1 MNRTLAAAPSV
12 AVRAAHR
19 DVQPD
24 DDRRVAVTP
33 TTTNL
38 VLIGPPGAG
47 KGTQAARL
55 ARFLGVPTI
64 STGDMLRRAV
74 QSGSAVGRA
83 VKAVMERG
91 ELIADAVMTEIV
103 AARLNEPDTQSGFV
117 LDGFPRTVE
126 QAIALDGLLER
137 RGDLIAVELAVPESA
152 IVRRLSQRR
161 VCERCGRN
169 ADPVAGNGAPQEG
182 TGVRSAHPMV
192 CACGGALQQRSDDTE
207 TVIRERLRAYERAT
221 RPLLDFYR
229 QRRALRAIDGTQ
241 APDLV
246 MAQIARAIDAV
257 FDHAAS

>member
-1 MNRTLAAAPSV
+1 
-12 AVRAAHR
+12 
-19 DVQPD
+19 
-24 DDRRVAVTP
+24 VTP
-33 TTTNL
+33 TSTNL

-91 ELIADAVMTEIV
+91 ELIADAMMTEIV
-103 AARLNEPDTQSGFV
+103 AARLNESDTQPGFV

-137 RGDLIAVELAVPESA
+137 RGEPIAVELAVPENA
-152 IVRRLSQRR
+152 IIRRLSQRR
-161 VCERCGRN
+161 VCERCGCN
-169 ADPVAGNGAPQEG
+169 ADPVAGNGVAHEG
-182 TGVRSAHPMV
+182 AGVLPHPMA

-207 TVIRERLRAYERAT
+207 TVIRERLRTYERAT
-221 RPLLDFYR
+221 RPLVDFYR

-246 MAQIARAIDAV
+246 MAHIARAIDAV

>member
-1 MNRTLAAAPSV
+1 MSRTLAAAPSV
-12 AVRAAHR
+12 AVRAVHR
-19 DVQPD
+19 DAHPN
-24 DDRRVAVTP
+24 DDRRSAVTP
-33 TTTNL
+33 TPTNV

-55 ARFLGVPTI
+55 ARALGVPTI

-74 QSGSAVGRA
+74 QSGSAIGIA

-91 ELIADAVMTEIV
+91 ALIDDAMMTEIV
-103 AARLNEPDTQSGFV
+103 ATRLTEPDTHTGLV

-137 RGDLIAVELAVPESA
+137 RGDVIAVELAVPESA
-152 IVRRLSQRR
+152 ILRRLTQRR

-169 ADPVAGNGAPQEG
+169 ADPPAGNGAPHD
-182 TGVRSAHPMV
+182 GVRFAHATV
-192 CACGGALQQRSDDTE
+192 CACGGALHQRSDDTE
-207 TVIRERLRAYERAT
+207 TVIRERLRTYEQAT

-229 QRRALRAIDGTQ
+229 QRRALRMVDGTQ

-246 MAQIARAIDAV
+246 TAQIARAIDAV